1 MALQCCQAQR
11 DQVRRKEEKN
21 ALINTKHP
29 GINYL
34 FGIATMSHLKYESAT
49 PLFPS

>member
-1 MALQCCQAQR
+1 MLSSTKR
-11 DQVRRKEEKN
+11 SGKKKRRKEEKN

-34 FGIATMSHLKYESAT
+34 FGIATMSHLKYEST
-49 PLFPS
+49 TFPS